1 LHSPEGTYRLYV
13 NSGEF
18 QLQIDLKKY
27 SDFVNAITSETS
39 NNAEALIARIKAL
52 QTESPSLN
60 VSLALTSA
68 TGMCGESGEFSE
80 IFKKI
85 VYHGKPYNEET
96 KAHAAKELGDVIW
109 YWTNAC
115 RALGLDPNQVIA
127 DNVTKLEARYPGGKF
142 SAAASE
148 LRAAGDI

>member
-1 LHSPEGTYRLYV
+1 
-13 NSGEF
+13 
-18 QLQIDLKKY
+18 LQIDLKKY
-27 SDFVNAITSETS
+27 SDFVTAITSETS

-52 QTESPSLN
+52 QLESPNLN

-68 TGMCGESGEFSE
+68 TGMCGEAGEFSE

-85 VYHGKPYNEET
+85 VYHGKPFTDEV
-96 KAHAAKELGDVIW
+96 KAHASKELGDVIW

-115 RALGLDPNQVIA
+115 RALGLDPNEVIA

-142 SAAASE
+142 NAASSE